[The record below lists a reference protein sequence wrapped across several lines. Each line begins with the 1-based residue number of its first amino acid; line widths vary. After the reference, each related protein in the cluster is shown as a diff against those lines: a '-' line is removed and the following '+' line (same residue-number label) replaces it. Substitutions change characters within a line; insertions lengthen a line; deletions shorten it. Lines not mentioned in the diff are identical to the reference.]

1 MVSCPR
7 LKISHTSELEGQIY
21 VPLISWS
28 LAAGVAALVL
38 IFQRS
43 TSLADIYG
51 VAVTGTFILDTI
63 LFLAVARFL
72 WHTAKWKLVLGGVL
86 FLTVEIAFFSSNVTK
101 IAHGA
106 WIPLCAGALASV
118 LMVTWRR
125 GREIVT
131 RNRNEAEGSLQDFLY
146 RVRMADPPLHRV
158 AQCRR
163 VPEPDKQTTPLA
175 LKADVEHHGV
185 FHDKVL
191 IVSIDNVSV
200 PHVEPA
206 DQFAVEMLG
215 SGLFKIFHVTLR
227 AGYRDRLDVPAALA
241 LARKRGLLERNLNLE
256 HASYFVSRITI
267 TPTREPGM
275 RRWRK
280 LLFIAMAR
288 NAASPIETFG
298 LPVDRTV
305 TGGSQIAL

>member
-1 MVSCPR
+1 
-7 LKISHTSELEGQIY
+7 
-21 VPLISWS
+21 
-28 LAAGVAALVL
+28 
-38 IFQRS
+38 
-43 TSLADIYG
+43 
-51 VAVTGTFILDTI
+51 VTGTFILDTI

-72 WHTAKWKLVLGGVL
+72 WNTAKWKLTLGAVL
-86 FLTVEIAFFSSNVTK
+86 FLTVEVSFFSSNVTK
-101 IAHGA
+101 ITHGA

-118 LMVTWRR
+118 VMITWRR

-131 RNRNEAEGSLQDFLY
+131 QNRNDAEGSLQEFLY

-158 AQCRR
+158 RN
-163 VPEPDKQTTPLA
+163 VSIYLSPDKQTTPLA

-191 IVSIDNVSV
+191 IVSIDSISV

-227 AGYRDRLDVPAALA
+227 TGYRDRLNVPEALA
-241 LARKRGLLERNLNLE
+241 LARKRGLLERNLDLE
-256 HASYFVSRITI
+256 HASYFLSRITI
-267 TPTREPGM
+267 TPNRDPGM
-275 RRWRK
+275 ARWRK